1 MSTKV
6 LLPDDWLKHL
16 GSEFEKP
23 YMKDLKARLLADK
36 QSGKKI
42 YPPGP
47 LIFNAFHLTH
57 LGNLRV
63 VILGQD
69 PYHGFG
75 QAHGLCFSVQKGI
88 KLPPSLQNIYKELKD
103 DLGVEKDFD
112 DGNLEDWARQG
123 VFLLNTTLTVCEGQA
138 MSHKDIGWEKYT
150 DQVIQVISDVKEKVV
165 FVLWG
170 SHAQSKLPLI
180 DKRHIIIKSPH
191 PSPLSAHRGFFGC
204 RHFSLTNHYLRQKG
218 KMEVDWVNQ
227 KTKL

>member
-1 MSTKV
+1 MI
-6 LLPDDWLKHL
+6 
-16 GSEFEKP
+16 
-23 YMKDLKARLLADK
+23 ADK
-36 QSGKKI
+36 KAGKKI

-57 LGNLRV
+57 LENLRV

-150 DQVIQVISDVKEKVV
+150 DQVIQVISDIKEKVV

-191 PSPLSAHRGFFGC
+191 PSPLSAHRL
-204 RHFSLTNHYLRQKG
+204 SLIHI
-218 KMEVDWVNQ
+218 
-227 KTKL
+227 

>member
-36 QSGKKI
+36 KAGKKVF
-42 YPPGP
+42 PPGQ

-57 LGNLRV
+57 LENLRV

-75 QAHGLCFSVQKGI
+75 QAHGLCLSVQKGI

-103 DLGVEKDFD
+103 DLGIEKNSD
-112 DGNLEDWARQG
+112 DRNLENWAKQG

-138 MSHKDIGWEKYT
+138 MSHKDIGWERYT
-150 DQVIQVISDVKEKVV
+150 AQVIRLISEVREKVI

-170 SHAQSKLPLI
+170 SHAQSKLSLI
-180 DKRHIIIKSPH
+180 DERHVIIKSPH
-191 PSPLSAHRGFFGC
+191 PSPLSAHRGFFGSKP
-204 RHFSLTNHYLRQKG
+204 FSKINSNLENKIN
-218 KMEVDWVNQ
+218 W
-227 KTKL
+227 

>member
-1 MSTKV
+1 MSKKV

-16 GSEFEKP
+16 GGEFEKP

-36 QSGKKI
+36 QAGKKI

-75 QAHGLCFSVQKGI
+75 QAHGLCFSVQTGI

-103 DLGVEKDFD
+103 DLGIEKNFD
-112 DGNLEDWARQG
+112 DGNLEDWAKQG

-170 SHAQSKLPLI
+170 SHAQSKLSLI
-180 DKRHIIIKSPH
+180 DKRHIILKSPH
-191 PSPLSAHRGFFGC
+191 PSPLSAHRGFFGSKP
-204 RHFSLTNHYLRQKG
+204 FSKINSHLDDRIN
-218 KMEVDWVNQ
+218 W
-227 KTKL
+227 